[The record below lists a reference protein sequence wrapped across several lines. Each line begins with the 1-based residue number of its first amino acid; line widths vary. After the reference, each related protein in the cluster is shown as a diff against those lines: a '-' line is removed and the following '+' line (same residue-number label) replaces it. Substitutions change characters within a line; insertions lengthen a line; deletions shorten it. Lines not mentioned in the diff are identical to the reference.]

1 MNVSTRI
8 GSYFNIKGI
17 PFQVKQY
24 HQQFQRY
31 TLESEEGERVMNMD
45 EVYKLFKRG
54 QLTFSQSW
62 DGARDQ
68 SIQKAIEVW
77 LTPQEI
83 EVVNYRLG
91 YVKAVVK
98 ADGSWNTNKSEV
110 FMAIAEHGNQFGD
123 SNLPSIATV
132 RRWHQRYISQ
142 RGDLHSLR
150 PLTKRRGNRKP
161 KLDPVV
167 WQTIKNAIHTYYL
180 TTDKRTLKEVRQRYF
195 NPLFLH
201 SPELIGK
208 ALPSYRTFCKY
219 AASIGA
225 YDKAKARYG
234 ERKARQMFPTGRP
247 VPQATEPLEHVE
259 LDHTPID
266 LVLVDVDGKTLKRAY
281 VTFIIDRFSR
291 MILGFYVSMQPVNR
305 MNVIGAIIHA
315 ILPKTYMKEQYPCLK
330 ADWPC
335 MGIFSLLTTDNGSEL
350 HSEAVRLAAQKLHFD
365 VEYLPPGS
373 PNLKGQIERFI
384 KTFNYSLI
392 HQLPGTTR
400 ANYTQTEGTKP
411 YKDACIT
418 FEVLI
423 ELVHRW
429 IVDDYHV
436 SIHRSLGDTPLNV
449 WMDKASTFTAP
460 RMPASI
466 HELSS
471 LYWEREQRSVQKY
484 GIDLFGNKYN
494 SEGLMNIAKKIGFGK
509 EVEVN
514 YDPRNISC
522 VYVMEKGSNGF
533 VEVHCTNPAYVE
545 TEISLREHIAIRKRL
560 RRKQEIHAAL
570 TDHMLTQERHELRLQ
585 IEQQKAKKNV
595 TRKSRRHAADAELQ
609 KTSASVTGTE
619 NAKSVEIRQV
629 IDDVLP
635 KGFTFKPVVI
645 EAHYDF

>member
-45 EVYKLFKRG
+45 EVYNLFKAG
-54 QLTFSQSW
+54 ELTFSQSW
-62 DGARDQ
+62 DSAKDQ
-68 SIQKAIEVW
+68 SNQKMIDVW
-77 LTPQEI
+77 LTPSEI

-91 YVKAVVK
+91 YVKA
-98 ADGSWNTNKSEV
+98 AMNSDGTWNSNKSEV
-110 FMAIAEHGNQFGD
+110 FMALSEHGNQFGD
-123 SNLPSIATV
+123 SQLPAIATV
-132 RRWHQRYISQ
+132 RRWYQRFSSH

-150 PLTKRRGNRKP
+150 PHTARRGNRKS
-161 KLDPVV
+161 KLDPIV
-167 WQTIKNAIHTYYL
+167 WQTIKNVIYTYYL
-180 TTDKRTLKEVRQRYF
+180 TTDRRTLKEVRQRYF

-201 SPELIGK
+201 SPELVGK
-208 ALPSYRTFCKY
+208 ELPSYKTFCKY

-247 VPQATEPLEHVE
+247 VSHATAPLEHVE

-266 LVLVDVDGKTLKRAY
+266 ITLVDVDGKTLKRVY
-281 VTFIIDRFSR
+281 VTFIIDRYSR

-305 MNVIGAIIHA
+305 MNVIGAITHA
-315 ILPKTYMKEQYPCLK
+315 VMPKTYMKKKYPNLKTEWPCL
-330 ADWPC
+330 
-335 MGIFSLLTTDNGSEL
+335 GIFSLLTTDNGSEL
-350 HSEAVRLAAQKLHFD
+350 HSEAVRLAAHKLQFD

-373 PNLKGQIERFI
+373 PNLKGQVERFI

-392 HQLPGTTR
+392 HQLPGTTF
-400 ANYTQTEGTKP
+400 ANYTHGNGAKS

-423 ELVHRW
+423 ELIHRW

-436 SIHRSLGDTPLNV
+436 SIHRTLGDSPLNV
-449 WMDKASTFTAP
+449 WMSKANTFTAP
-460 RMPASI
+460 RMPSSI

-471 LYWEREQRSVQKY
+471 LYWERKQRSVQKY

-494 SEGLMNIAKKIGFGK
+494 SEALMNIAKKIGFGK
-509 EVEVN
+509 KVEIN

-522 VYVMEKGSNGF
+522 VYVMEAGSSRF
-533 VEVHCTNPAYVE
+533 EEVHSTNPAYVE
-545 TEISLREHIAIRKRL
+545 TEISLREHIVIRKRL
-560 RRKQEIHAAL
+560 RRKQGVYVAL
-570 TDHMLTQERHELRLQ
+570 TDEMLTQGRHELRLD
-585 IEQQKAKKNV
+585 IESQKAKKNA
-595 TRKSRRHAADAELQ
+595 TRKSRRHAADTEMQ

-619 NAKSVEIRQV
+619 NAKTIEIPRV

-635 KGFTFKPVVI
+635 KGYIFKPEAI
-645 EAHYDF
+645 EVQYD